1 MANRDASQFRIDLSL
16 DPGLTRRLDDWRCGL
31 LNPASRPKAIKILL
45 DRALSELEVQA
56 GAARYLTPP
65 YMSDYE
71 GRPCL
76 IDSEG
81 NWVPVGPA
89 GSLPPAKRP
98 ER

>member
-1 MANRDASQFRIDLSL
+1 MARKPYIRVELRLPPALFERLERWREGLVVETSRSADA
-16 DPGLTRRLDDWRCGL
+16 CV
-31 LNPASRPKAIKILL
+31 LL
-45 DRALSELEVQA
+45 DRALSEVEAAAVS
-56 GAARYLTPP
+56 ARYPTPP
-65 YMSDYE
+65 YVSDYE